1 MNEIGTELE
10 KDGSEIEI
18 EIEIEIE
25 YRVAEWSWLHNHT
38 NFFRSNVLTLL
49 IKILS
54 MQISYIHLEWNKPY
68 SYSEI
73 TLDKRSPRQISVFN
87 SGAKASERKFEMKLK
102 IQMLTT

>member
-1 MNEIGTELE
+1 
-10 KDGSEIEI
+10 
-18 EIEIEIE
+18 
-25 YRVAEWSWLHNHT
+25 
-38 NFFRSNVLTLL
+38 
-49 IKILS
+49 